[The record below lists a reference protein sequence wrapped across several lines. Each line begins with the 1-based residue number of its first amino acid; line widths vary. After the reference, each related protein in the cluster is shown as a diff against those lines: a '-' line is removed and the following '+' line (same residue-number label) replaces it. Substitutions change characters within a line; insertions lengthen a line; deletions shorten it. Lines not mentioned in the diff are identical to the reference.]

1 MATTK
6 EEIKEWFQFGI
17 QEKATH
23 MIIVCDTYEHADYP
37 VYVSSEQNVHD
48 VVLEKK
54 ESSMQ
59 RVMEVYNLSMD
70 METQL
75 NKRRNFEY

>member
-6 EEIKEWFQFGI
+6 EEIKDWFKSGVRSGS
-17 QEKATH
+17 TH
-23 MIIVCDTYEHADYP
+23 LIIVCDTFDWEDYP
-37 VYVSSEQNVHD
+37 VYVAKGED
-48 VVLEKK
+48 PKK
-54 ESSMQ
+54 KADQYRDNMQ

-75 NKRRNFEY
+75 NEDRSFNY